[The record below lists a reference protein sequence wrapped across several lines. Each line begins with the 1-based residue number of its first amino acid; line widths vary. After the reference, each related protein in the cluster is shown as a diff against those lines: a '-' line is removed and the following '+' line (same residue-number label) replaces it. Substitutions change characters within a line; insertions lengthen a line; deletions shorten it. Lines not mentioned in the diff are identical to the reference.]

1 MKYVERH
8 LAKIVERVSK
18 QFPVVLVTGP
28 RQVGKTTML
37 KKLAEAEGIN
47 RGYVTLDSIED
58 RILAKQDPAM
68 FLKLNPPPV
77 LIDEVQYAPELF
89 TYIKIHVDKTGNKGD
104 FWLTGSQLFRLM
116 RGVQES
122 LAGRVALLTM
132 TSLSQSE
139 IMGHENRVFNLS
151 IDELTLRQ
159 RTIGEVNN
167 SVSEIF
173 TRIWSGNMPA
183 ICSNAVEDKNIFYG
197 AYITTYIERDVN
209 FISPGIDALKFFR
222 FIQATAALDSHEV
235 NYKTIAYLADID
247 QVTVKNWLN
256 ILETLG
262 IIFYLHPFSRNT
274 LKRIIKKPKLYFF
287 DTGLVCHLTKWSS
300 PEVAMNGAM
309 SGALMENYI
318 VSEIIKSY
326 NNDGQEPFVYYY
338 RDKDGK
344 EIDMLI
350 ETDGALYP
358 IEIKKTMHPEKRMID
373 NFSVVDKMGLTR
385 GTSAVVCLSDKLSA
399 FDKDNLIVPVGLI

>member
-222 FIQATAALDSHEV
+222 FIQATAALDSQEV
-235 NYKTIAYLADID
+235 NYKTIADLADID

-338 RDKDGK
+338 RDKDGNIRIYRK
-344 EIDMLI
+344 
-350 ETDGALYP
+350 
-358 IEIKKTMHPEKRMID
+358 
-373 NFSVVDKMGLTR
+373 
-385 GTSAVVCLSDKLSA
+385 
-399 FDKDNLIVPVGLI
+399 

>member
-132 TSLSQSE
+132 TS
-139 IMGHENRVFNLS
+139 
-151 IDELTLRQ
+151 
-159 RTIGEVNN
+159 
-167 SVSEIF
+167 
-173 TRIWSGNMPA
+173 
-183 ICSNAVEDKNIFYG
+183 
-197 AYITTYIERDVN
+197 
-209 FISPGIDALKFFR
+209 
-222 FIQATAALDSHEV
+222 
-235 NYKTIAYLADID
+235 
-247 QVTVKNWLN
+247 
-256 ILETLG
+256 
-262 IIFYLHPFSRNT
+262 
-274 LKRIIKKPKLYFF
+274 
-287 DTGLVCHLTKWSS
+287 
-300 PEVAMNGAM
+300 
-309 SGALMENYI
+309 
-318 VSEIIKSY
+318 
-326 NNDGQEPFVYYY
+326 
-338 RDKDGK
+338 
-344 EIDMLI
+344 
-350 ETDGALYP
+350 
-358 IEIKKTMHPEKRMID
+358 
-373 NFSVVDKMGLTR
+373 
-385 GTSAVVCLSDKLSA
+385 
-399 FDKDNLIVPVGLI
+399 

>member
-1 MKYVERH
+1 M
-8 LAKIVERVSK
+8 
-18 QFPVVLVTGP
+18 
-28 RQVGKTTML
+28 
-37 KKLAEAEGIN
+37 
-47 RGYVTLDSIED
+47 
-58 RILAKQDPAM
+58 
-68 FLKLNPPPV
+68 
-77 LIDEVQYAPELF
+77 
-89 TYIKIHVDKTGNKGD
+89 
-104 FWLTGSQLFRLM
+104 
-116 RGVQES
+116 
-122 LAGRVALLTM
+122 
-132 TSLSQSE
+132 
-139 IMGHENRVFNLS
+139 
-151 IDELTLRQ
+151 
-159 RTIGEVNN
+159 
-167 SVSEIF
+167 
-173 TRIWSGNMPA
+173 
-183 ICSNAVEDKNIFYG
+183 
-197 AYITTYIERDVN
+197 N

-222 FIQATAALDSHEV
+222 FIQATAALDSQEV

-326 NNDGQEPFVYYY
+326 NNDGQEPFVYFY

-358 IEIKKTMHPEKRMID
+358 IEIKKSAHPTLDMAKHFSVLSKNSEKRD
-373 NFSVVDKMGLTR
+373 ENSF
-385 GTSAVVCLSDKLSA
+385 
-399 FDKDNLIVPVGLI
+399 

>member
-8 LAKIVERVSK
+8 LAKIVKRVSK

-37 KKLAEAEGIN
+37 KKLAEDEGIN
-47 RGYVTLDSIED
+47 RGYVTLDNIED

-122 LAGRVALLTM
+122 LAGRVALLNM

-139 IMGHENRVFNLS
+139 IMEHENMVFNLS
-151 IDELTLRQ
+151 IDELTHRQ
-159 RTIGEVNN
+159 RAVGEVNN

-173 TRIWSGNMPA
+173 TRIWRGNMPA
-183 ICSNAVEDKNIFYG
+183 ICSGAVEDKNIFYS

-209 FISPGIDALKFFR
+209 FISAGIDALKFFR
-222 FIQATAALDSHEV
+222 FVKATAALDAQEV
-235 NYKTIAYLADID
+235 NYKTIADLADID

-326 NNDGQEPFVYYY
+326 TNEGQEPFVYYY

-350 ETDGALYP
+350 ETDGTLYP
-358 IEIKKTMHPEKRMID
+358 IEIKKTMHPEKRMVD
-373 NFSVVDKMGLTR
+373 NFSVIEKMGLTR
-385 GTSAVVCLSDKLSA
+385 GIGAVVCLSDKLSA
-399 FDKDNLIVPVGLI
+399 FDKDNLIVPVVLI